1 MLSWLRPMADPIFLD
16 ANIPMYAAGRPHP
29 LKQPCLDVL
38 ALVALYPDAFCTD
51 AEVFQEILHRYRA
64 QGRWQDGQ
72 WLFMRFAALI
82 QPRIETVTIADVER
96 AAHLAVTYPSLDA
109 RDLLHLAVMD
119 RVGSTRIVSADRAF
133 DAVARVQRL
142 DPMDVANWRQ
152 HVQPT
157 GSV

>member
-1 MLSWLRPMADPIFLD
+1 MVDLIFLD

-38 ALVALYPDAFCTD
+38 TLVALYPDAFYTD

-72 WLFMRFAALI
+72 QLFIRFAALM
-82 QPRIETVTIADVER
+82 QSRIETVTFADVER
-96 AAHLAVTYPSLDA
+96 AAVFAAVYPSLDA

-119 RVGSTRIVSADRAF
+119 RVGATRIVSADRGF
-133 DAVARVQRL
+133 DVVSHVQRL
-142 DPMDVANWRQ
+142 DPMNLASWR
-152 HVQPT
+152 HLVEPADST
-157 GSV
+157 